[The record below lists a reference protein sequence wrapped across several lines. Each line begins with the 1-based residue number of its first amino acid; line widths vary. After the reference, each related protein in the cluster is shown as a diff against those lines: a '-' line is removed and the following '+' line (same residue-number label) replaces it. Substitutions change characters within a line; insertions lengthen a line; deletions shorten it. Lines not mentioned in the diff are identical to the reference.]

1 MKPWIWEISHE
12 CFERSDNVLRPNLL
26 VPFFSDFSSYCFF
39 FFFFFTEHVIWRKV
53 FHLGHTGA
61 AGSAPQ
67 GLKPEWRLNTWR
79 WAVPSSTGPW
89 TKQST
94 GRFPLVTVGIKQ
106 LSGKLMEGCSPKWE
120 MAVGT
125 LCNSIFPHWL
135 NCTPDSVK
143 RRQGK
148 LLKRIC

>member
-39 FFFFFTEHVIWRKV
+39 FFFLHRARNLEKSISFGTHRCCRLSTTRSEAWMEVKYLAVSCAILNWTLNKAEHRQVSFSDSGDK
-53 FHLGHTGA
+53 A
-61 AGSAPQ
+61 
-67 GLKPEWRLNTWR
+67 
-79 WAVPSSTGPW
+79 
-89 TKQST
+89 
-94 GRFPLVTVGIKQ
+94 Q

-148 LLKRIC
+148 WLKRIC